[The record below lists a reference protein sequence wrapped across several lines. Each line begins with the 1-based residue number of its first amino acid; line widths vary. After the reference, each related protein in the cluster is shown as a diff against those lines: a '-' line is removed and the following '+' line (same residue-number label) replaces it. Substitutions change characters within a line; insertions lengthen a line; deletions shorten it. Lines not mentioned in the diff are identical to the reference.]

1 MWTRGWHACRWHRCD
16 AGGRCTHS
24 CWKWYVAYRG
34 PRLGR
39 SVRRR
44 GCSKEES
51 QIATMGAYLVL
62 THARARLSVRAPKDY
77 TRQGVFIAS
86 STVNF
91 GSLDGNL
98 WLNSAGRL
106 SFYNGSDVAASY
118 ESPTLCE
125 QSSALM
131 AEKDGRATLF
141 LFHSGACSFRLSLF
155 IISSRSLAR
164 DVARARPRRN
174 SSRPRRRNRRA
185 RSVA

>member
-1 MWTRGWHACRWHRCD
+1 
-16 AGGRCTHS
+16 
-24 CWKWYVAYRG
+24 
-34 PRLGR
+34 
-39 SVRRR
+39 
-44 GCSKEES
+44 
-51 QIATMGAYLVL
+51 MGAYLVL

-164 DVARARPRRN
+164 DVG
-174 SSRPRRRNRRA
+174 SL
-185 RSVA
+185 